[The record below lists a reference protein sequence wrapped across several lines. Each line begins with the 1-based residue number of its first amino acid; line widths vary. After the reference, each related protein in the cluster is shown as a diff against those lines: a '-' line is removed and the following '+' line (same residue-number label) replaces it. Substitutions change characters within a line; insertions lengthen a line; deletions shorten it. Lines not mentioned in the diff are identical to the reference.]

1 MKAKENVIAKQEE
14 KEEEES
20 LSTVFCLS
28 LGVCGSKSPFSGY
41 HQRSLSNMID
51 RFSVEIDS

>member
-14 KEEEES
+14 KEEES